1 MKFVV
6 IAGTF
11 LITASLLIGGLYYPD
26 SPLMWLAS
34 TTISFA
40 VIRGIILALLGV
52 LLVVRPP
59 RPLYLRALIGAVAAA
74 LGATVVWLT
83 ATYMIQPIDTVVFIE
98 VAIVFGIEAL
108 EVHATRHHTGLR
120 GANA

>member
-1 MKFVV
+1 MKYVV

-11 LITASLLIGGLYYPD
+11 LITASLLIGGVYYPN

-34 TTISFA
+34 TSTSFA
-40 VIRGIILALLGV
+40 VIRGAILVLLGA

-59 RPLYLRALIGAVAAA
+59 RPLYLRAIIGAAATA
-74 LGATVVWLT
+74 LLVSALWFTT
-83 ATYMIQPIDTVVFIE
+83 TYMIQPIDTVVFVE

-108 EVHATRHHTGLR
+108 EVRAPQRTTIARRAT
-120 GANA
+120 A